1 MIKINKSLKK
11 IICFIILILVFISIV
26 IFIFNNVEIEKV
38 EEIEPELEISE
49 EDSKKVNVKGYVLN
63 KETCEIQERNFL
75 LSQKEILDDMYK
87 SILNLVIVKDDDE
100 NKITVNE
107 IIELNIDRCEENLG
121 VLSIYFTNNIS
132 SFESLDENNRRYIV
146 EIITKT
152 MMEINEVVSI
162 KFYFN
167 NIEYI
172 PNI

>member
-107 IIELNIDRCEENLG
+107 II
-121 VLSIYFTNNIS
+121 
-132 SFESLDENNRRYIV
+132 
-146 EIITKT
+146 
-152 MMEINEVVSI
+152 
-162 KFYFN
+162 
-167 NIEYI
+167 
-172 PNI
+172 

>member
-87 SILNLVIVKDDDE
+87 NILNLVIVKDDDE